1 MEFIVLIL
9 LIGLTIWLITKRN
22 KIEHKELVKQISGE
36 LRVKYPNFVK
46 AIREVYNEKAKLLTD
61 NNKVLCY
68 KVPVITFNRHM
79 GDLYYYLIDDLSI
92 STRTYVEIA
101 YIGLDKTKINAEE
114 YYLESNEDIEIEEY
128 LEILNEQATEILM
141 DKRYLN
147 SITF

>member
-1 MEFIVLIL
+1 MVYVIFIALVVLI
-9 LIGLTIWLITKRN
+9 IWLITKRN
-22 KIEHKELVKQISGE
+22 SIEHEEQVKQISGE

-46 AIREVYNEKAKLLTD
+46 AIREVYKEKAKLFTD

-92 STRTYVEIA
+92 SRNPYVEIG

-114 YYLESNEDIEIEEY
+114 YYLESDEDIEIEEY
-128 LEILNEQATEILM
+128 LEILNEQATEILT
-141 DKRYLN
+141 DNQYLN
-147 SITF
+147 STTF